1 MEVHTHSHTER
12 KKWTHYFWEFLM
24 LFLAVF
30 CGFLAEYQL
39 EHVIEHQ
46 REKQFMKLMIADLES
61 DTLEIRSISNEIDKR
76 LQKVDSLL
84 VFLTTQPLLQENII
98 RAYHY
103 TYPVLNN
110 LTFKFNDR
118 TVTQL
123 KNSGNM
129 RIIRNQKVNDGI
141 ISYWNEIEKINQAHD
156 RHTAYRTKGRDME
169 TRIFNTAELYL
180 KNKSPVDVNNAIR
193 LINPDPLLVKEYAN
207 VVAAAGVMLRSIQN
221 LIQNQ
226 LTIAKELIFLIK
238 KEYHLN

>member
-1 MEVHTHSHTER
+1 MEVHAHTHTPR
-12 KKWTHYFWEFLM
+12 KKWSHYFWEFLM

-46 REKQFMKLMIADLES
+46 REKQYMKLMISDLES
-61 DTLEIRSISNEIDKR
+61 DTLEMHSISNEIDKR
-76 LQKVDSLL
+76 LRKVDSLL
-84 VFLTTQPLLQENII
+84 ILLSTQPLPQKNII
-98 RAYHY
+98 MSYQY
-103 TYPVLNN
+103 TYPALNN

-118 TVTQL
+118 TITQL

-141 ISYWNEIEKINQAHD
+141 IRYWNEIEKINQARD

-169 TRIFNTAELYL
+169 TRIFNTAEIYL
-180 KNKSPVDVNNAIR
+180 KNHSPEDVNNAIR

-207 VVAAAGVMLRSIQN
+207 VVSNAGVMLRSIQYFMQ
-221 LIQNQ
+221 IQ
-226 LTIAKELIFLIK
+226 LKIAKEIIFLIK
-238 KEYHLN
+238 KEYHLQ

>member
-1 MEVHTHSHTER
+1 
-12 KKWTHYFWEFLM
+12 M
-24 LFLAVF
+24 L
-30 CGFLAEYQL
+30 Q
-39 EHVIEHQ
+39 Q
-46 REKQFMKLMIADLES
+46 
-61 DTLEIRSISNEIDKR
+61 
-76 LQKVDSLL
+76 
-84 VFLTTQPLLQENII
+84 
-98 RAYHY
+98 
-103 TYPVLNN
+103 
-110 LTFKFNDR
+110 TFKTILFDY
-118 TVTQL
+118 T
-123 KNSGNM
+123 NSE
-129 RIIRNQKVNDGI
+129 KLCVD
-141 ISYWNEIEKINQAHD
+141 YWNEIEKINQAHD

>member
-1 MEVHTHSHTER
+1 
-12 KKWTHYFWEFLM
+12 M

-46 REKQFMKLMIADLES
+46 REKQYMKLMIADLEI
-61 DTLEIRSISNEIDKR
+61 DTLEMHSISNEIDTR
-76 LQKVDSLL
+76 LRKVDSLL
-84 VFLTTQPLLQENII
+84 MLLTFQPLPEENII
-98 RAYHY
+98 KAYYY
-103 TYPVLNN
+103 TYPALNN

-118 TVTQL
+118 TITQL

-141 ISYWNEIEKINQAHD
+141 ISYWNEIEKVNQARD
-156 RHTAYRTKGRDME
+156 RHAAYRSRGRELE

-180 KNKSPVDVNNAIR
+180 KNHSPVDVNNAIR
-193 LINPDPLLVKEYAN
+193 LINPDPLVVKEYPN
-207 VVAAAGVMLRSIQN
+207 VVAAAGVMLRSIQH
-221 LIQNQ
+221 LIQIQ
-226 LTIAKELIFLIK
+226 LKIAKELIFLIK

>member
-1 MEVHTHSHTER
+1 
-12 KKWTHYFWEFLM
+12 M

-30 CGFLAEYQL
+30 SGFLAEYQL
-39 EHVIEHQ
+39 EHVIENQ

-98 RAYHY
+98 MAYHY
-103 TYPVLNN
+103 TYPALNN

-156 RHTAYRTKGRDME
+156 RHTAYRTKARDME

-226 LTIAKELIFLIK
+226 LIIAKELIFLIK

>member
-1 MEVHTHSHTER
+1 
-12 KKWTHYFWEFLM
+12 M

-46 REKQFMKLMIADLES
+46 REKQYMKLMITDLEI
-61 DTLEIRSISNEIDKR
+61 DAVEMASISNEIDTR

-84 VFLTTQPLLQENII
+84 MLLTVQPLPEESII
-98 RAYHY
+98 KAYYY
-103 TYPVLNN
+103 TYPALNN

-118 TVTQL
+118 TITQL

-141 ISYWNEIEKINQAHD
+141 ISYWNEIEKVNQARD
-156 RHTAYRTKGRDME
+156 RHAAYRSRGRELE

-180 KNKSPVDVNNAIR
+180 KNHSPVDLNNAIR
-193 LINPDPLLVKEYAN
+193 LINLDTLIVKEYSN

-221 LIQNQ
+221 LIQIQ
-226 LTIAKELIFLIK
+226 LKIAKELIFLIK

>member
-1 MEVHTHSHTER
+1 MEVHHHAHTPR

-30 CGFLAEYQL
+30 SGFLAEYQL
-39 EHVIEHQ
+39 EHVIENQ

-61 DTLEIRSISNEIDKR
+61 DTQEIRSISNEIDKR

-207 VVAAAGVMLRSIQN
+207 VVAAAGVMLGSIQN

>member
-1 MEVHTHSHTER
+1 MEVHHHAHTER
-12 KKWTHYFWEFLM
+12 KKWTHYLWEFLM

-46 REKQFMKLMIADLES
+46 KEKQFMKLMIADLES
-61 DTLEIRSISNEIDKR
+61 DTLEIHSISNEIDKR
-76 LQKVDSLL
+76 LRKVDSLL
-84 VFLTTQPLLQENII
+84 SFLTIQPLPEENII
-98 RAYHY
+98 RAYYY

-123 KNSGNM
+123 KNSGSM

-141 ISYWNEIEKINQAHD
+141 IRYWNEIEKVNQAHD
-156 RHTAYRTKGRDME
+156 RHTAYRTKGRDLE

-180 KNKSPVDVNNAIR
+180 KNKSPVDVSNAIR
-193 LINPDPLLVKEYAN
+193 LINADLLLVKEYAN
-207 VVAAAGVMLRSIQN
+207 VVAAAGVMLGSIQN